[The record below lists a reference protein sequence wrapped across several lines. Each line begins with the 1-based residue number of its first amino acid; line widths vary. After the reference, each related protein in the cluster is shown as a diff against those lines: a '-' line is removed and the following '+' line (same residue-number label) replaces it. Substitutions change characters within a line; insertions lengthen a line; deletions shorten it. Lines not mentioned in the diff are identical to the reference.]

1 MYANPSRNS
10 DKDETEKKK
19 TKRAIAKYFA
29 LYANVKLEAK
39 AFCINTQTIKGS
51 PFLYYRNLPIGSSPF
66 SSTNTTSGCYQTYP
80 DKYRLKITP
89 FGN

>member
-19 TKRAIAKYFA
+19 TKRAIAKHFA

-51 PFLYYRNLPIGSSPF
+51 PFLYY
-66 SSTNTTSGCYQTYP
+66 
-80 DKYRLKITP
+80 
-89 FGN
+89 